1 MEIDLDLE
9 IERRQEMKIIEI
21 FKAYGEE
28 HFRRLETTLIREF
41 ETKTGYIVSCGGGA
55 VLRKENVQSMKQNG
69 RVILLTASPET
80 VYKRVRHN
88 KNRPLLNGNMNIEY
102 IAELMGERIGFY
114 QEAADIVISTD
125 GKTPEAIAEEI
136 VEKMY

>member
-9 IERRQEMKIIEI
+9 IEQRQEMKISDI

-28 HFRRLETTLIREF
+28 HFRKLETTLIKEF

-69 RVILLTASPET
+69 RVVLLTASPET
-80 VYKRVRHN
+80 VYERVRHN
-88 KNRPLLNGNMNIEY
+88 KNRPLLNGNMNVEY
-102 IAELMGERIGFY
+102 IAELMEKRMSFY

-125 GKTPEAIAEEI
+125 GKAPEAIAEEI
-136 VEKMY
+136 MKKMN